1 MADPLTMY
9 FTNNTTMPLN
19 KVPPKNYE
27 PQTAAPD
34 VIQPGDSPHW
44 SVPAGSQTEVAYQ
57 IGSLSNTVIV
67 DVTCANNDFTGFG
80 GGGQPLLNT
89 YKAYINGGG
98 PTGDGAYK
106 IPPAQDWPNT
116 YSGPNLGLTLSPTTY
131 SDLNSAQQAA
141 FSGVIAAAAVINA
154 ATYEVASFIDLITQF
169 NGNQITLPALIDQLQ
184 KFTADP
190 AKDTYSGLSSELQTT
205 LSGVIAAADVLKAAP
220 YEVDSFIDLITQFNW
235 NQITVPALNDQLKA
249 FTADPAKDTYSGLS
263 SELQTTLNGV
273 INAANAIQANPEQV
287 SSFIDL
293 IKQFNGNQMTVP
305 ELNDRLQKYSL
316 SSQHCSDLSA
326 ALQTTFQCIGYGAV
340 SLEADAGQN
349 SDFVQFIEDF
359 ASPTST
365 TTVQQLNSKLIS
377 WLNSPSTNNPNSSQE
392 YSDLSEGLQQTFG
405 LLKDVAPP
413 QVGNQSLYSQF
424 SQIITNFQT
433 GEFTV
438 AELNTQLQ
446 SLIPS

>member
-1 MADPLTMY
+1 MY

-34 VIQPGDSPHW
+34 VIQPGDSPNW

-67 DVTCANNDFTGFG
+67 DVTCADNDPTGFG
-80 GGGQPLLNT
+80 GIGQRLPNT
-89 YKAYINGGG
+89 YHAYINGGG

-116 YSGPNLGLTLSPTTY
+116 DSGPNLGLTLSPTTY

-154 ATYEVASFIDLITQF
+154 APYEITSFIDLITQF
-169 NGNQITLPALIDQLQ
+169 NGNQITLPALIDELK

-190 AKDTYSGLSSELQTT
+190 TKDTYSGLSSELQAMLTGVMNAADVIKAAPYEVDSFVDIITQFNGNQITVPALIDQLKAFTADPTKDTYSGLSSELQTT
-205 LSGVIAAADVLKAAP
+205 L
-220 YEVDSFIDLITQFNW
+220 T
-235 NQITVPALNDQLKA
+235 
-249 FTADPAKDTYSGLS
+249 
-263 SELQTTLNGV
+263 GV
-273 INAANAIQANPEQV
+273 INAANAMQANPEQV
-287 SSFIDL
+287 ASFIDL
-293 IKQFNGNQMTVP
+293 IKQFNGNQITVP

-316 SSQHCSDLSA
+316 SSQHCGDLDA
-326 ALQTTFQCIGYGAV
+326 VLQTTFQCVGYGAV
-340 SLEADAGQN
+340 LLETDTGKN
-349 SDFVQFIEDF
+349 TDFVGFIEDF
-359 ASPTST
+359 VSPTST
-365 TTVQQLNSKLIS
+365 TTLQQLNTKLIS
-377 WLNSPSTNNPNSSQE
+377 WLAYGPGLIANPNSSLK
-392 YSDLSEGLQQTFG
+392 YSDLSEALQLTFG
-405 LLKDVAPP
+405 LLKNVAPP
-413 QVGNQSLYSQF
+413 QVGSQSLNSQF
-424 SQIITNFQT
+424 SQIITNFQL
-433 GEFTV
+433 GQFTV

>member
-19 KVPPKNYE
+19 KVPPKNYD
-27 PQTAAPD
+27 PQTEAPD

-80 GGGQPLLNT
+80 GAGQPKLPNT

-98 PTGDGAYK
+98 TIGDGAYK

-116 YSGPNLGLTLSPTTY
+116 DSGPNLGLTLSPTTY

-141 FSGVIAAAAVINA
+141 FSGVIAAADVIKA
-154 ATYEVASFIDLITQF
+154 APYEVDSFVDLITQF
-169 NGNQITLPALIDQLQ
+169 NGNQI
-184 KFTADP
+184 
-190 AKDTYSGLSSELQTT
+190 
-205 LSGVIAAADVLKAAP
+205 
-220 YEVDSFIDLITQFNW
+220 
-235 NQITVPALNDQLKA
+235 
-249 FTADPAKDTYSGLS
+249 
-263 SELQTTLNGV
+263 
-273 INAANAIQANPEQV
+273 
-287 SSFIDL
+287 
-293 IKQFNGNQMTVP
+293 TVP

-316 SSQHCSDLSA
+316 SSQHCGDLDA

-340 SLEADAGQN
+340 LLESDAGKN
-349 SDFVQFIEDF
+349 ADFVEFIEDF

-365 TTVQQLNSKLIS
+365 TTFQQLNTKLIS
-377 WLNSPSTNNPNSSQE
+377 WLAFGPGQMSNPNSSLK
-392 YSDLSEGLQQTFG
+392 YSDLSEALQLTFG
-405 LLKDVAPP
+405 LLKNVAPP
-413 QVGNQSLYSQF
+413 QVGNQPLYSQF
-424 SQIITNFQT
+424 SQIITNFQL
-433 GEFTV
+433 GQFTV
-438 AELNTQLQ
+438 SDLNAQLQ